1 MSIYARAQ
9 ILQKKNA
16 LNRAIQEL
24 KSGKNLVENELG
36 SQHNLNEIFIQA
48 INNLIVYMTP

>member
-9 ILQKKNA
+9 IHQKRNA
-16 LNRAIQEL
+16 LKRAIQEF

-36 SQHNLNEIFIQA
+36 SQHNLNEVFLQA